1 MVAVNGDV
9 MTSTSS
15 DVRRLQTNQT
25 SNYRATYRADFQHL
39 RDFVCAT
46 EPPLLQITCYGTEM
60 TILSVSDA
68 SILCVALD
76 EASVT
81 NGTTYQCANTCTS
94 CAGVYEASGDIQDG
108 PFASV
113 DFMCEGDKVEQVDA
127 LYVFMSGN
135 DGSCSIASSGVS
147 RNYHVGRLGVLCS
160 AESTGSSAYVYD
172 DTYVECQFNDVNAV
186 GFTIDTAEENSD
198 DIYTCITGDNCKGV
212 QCTVPFDEMRFFATL
227 PNFLNCV
234 DSTVGTPAII
244 SQLPESP
251 SQMYNVQFEASW
263 AQLIEPTGTSQ
274 SSCSSDNPSVLIKCG
289 AGTSIQ
295 FVNATDAS
303 MLCNRLSSS
312 ELSCFGDASAIK
324 NNFTSV
330 VYVSISALYVF
341 NHSKRSQI

>member
-39 RDFVCAT
+39 RDFVCTAP
-46 EPPLLQITCYGTEM
+46 PPLLQISCHGTEM

-76 EASVT
+76 EAIVN
-81 NGTTYQCANTCTS
+81 NGTTYQCTNTCTS
-94 CAGVYEASGDIQDG
+94 CTSIFEASGDIQDG

-113 DFMCEGDKVEQVDA
+113 DFMCEGENVEQVDA
-127 LYVFMSGN
+127 QYIYTSGT
-135 DGSCSIASSGVS
+135 DGSCSIASSGQS
-147 RNYHVGRLGVLCS
+147 RNFHVGRLGVLCS
-160 AESTGSSAYVYD
+160 TESTGSRTYVYD
-172 DTYVECQFNDVNAV
+172 DTYVECRFSGAV
-186 GFTIDTAEENSD
+186 TAGVAFDTAEENAD
-198 DIYTCITGDNCKGV
+198 DIYTCVAGDNCEGV
-212 QCTVPFDEMRFFATL
+212 QCTVPFDQIRFDAVL

-234 DSTVGTPAII
+234 DSTVGTPKLIPQVPG
-244 SQLPESP
+244 SNSG
-251 SQMYNVQFEASW
+251 MYNVQFEASW
-263 AQLIEPTGTSQ
+263 ARLIEPVTAQ
-274 SSCSSDNPSVLIKCG
+274 SLCSSVNPSVLIKCG
-289 AGTSIQ
+289 AGASIQ

-312 ELSCFGDASAIK
+312 ELSCSGDASVIE

-330 VYVSISALYVF
+330 IYVSFVRFNFFLY
-341 NHSKRSQI
+341 